1 MLYNNDMDGNSNF
14 FNVNPIQK
22 QNSFSGNFA
31 EETQYKGHRLNGYDS
46 SLLNENSV
54 PQSEKLKL
62 EYRINEKQN
71 MLTQISGQIK
81 NAEIYGTQSEVLS
94 LKVRKQR
101 LEKELMDL
109 NRQNMDSLKLNE
121 NISRSAFDSP
131 LIRKFQDF
139 LSRKVLARFSKKI
152 DSIVFLGDS
161 LEKLNDINKN
171 VDAII
176 ETNIPYGETS
186 DNYDKLSEY
195 LSRANKIHSEITRHI
210 GQ

>member
-1 MLYNNDMDGNSNF
+1 METNGNF

-22 QNSFSGNFA
+22 QKSFAGNFA
-31 EETQYKGHRLNGYDS
+31 EETQYNGHRLNGYDS
-46 SLLNENSV
+46 NLLNDSTV

-71 MLTQISGQIK
+71 LLTQVNGQIK
-81 NAEIYGTQSEVLS
+81 NAEIYGTQSEVMS

-101 LEKELMDL
+101 LEKELMEL
-109 NRQNMDSLKLNE
+109 NRQNMDSLKLKNAE
-121 NISRSAFDSP
+121 TDLIDSP

-139 LSRKVLARFSKKI
+139 LSRKVLSRFSKKI
-152 DSIVFLGDS
+152 NSIVFLGDS
-161 LEKLNDINKN
+161 LEKLNDINRN

-176 ETNIPYGETS
+176 ETNIPYGETT

>member
-1 MLYNNDMDGNSNF
+1 MEGNSNF
-14 FNVNPIQK
+14 FNVNPIQRQK
-22 QNSFSGNFA
+22 SFAGNFA
-31 EETQYKGHRLNGYDS
+31 EETQYNGHRLNGYDS
-46 SLLNENSV
+46 SLLNDNSV

-71 MLTQISGQIK
+71 MLTEIRGQIK
-81 NAEIYGTQSEVLS
+81 NAEIYGSQSEVMS

-101 LEKELMDL
+101 LEKELMEL
-109 NRQNMDSLKLNE
+109 NRQNMDSLKLKNSSGDL
-121 NISRSAFDSP
+121 IDSP

-139 LSRKVLARFSKKI
+139 LSRKVLSKFSKKI
-152 DSIVFLGDS
+152 NSIVFLGDS

-176 ETNIPYGETS
+176 ETNIPYGETT